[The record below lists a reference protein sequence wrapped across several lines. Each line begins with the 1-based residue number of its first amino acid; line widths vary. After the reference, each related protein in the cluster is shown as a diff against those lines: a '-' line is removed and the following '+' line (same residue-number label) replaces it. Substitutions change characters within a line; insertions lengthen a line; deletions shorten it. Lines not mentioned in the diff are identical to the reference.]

1 MVGDLVVAGEAVP
14 GLGEELLPAVRPV
27 AGGVFDG
34 DVGGEVVFGGVF
46 LRDGF
51 GGVGDVEGD
60 VEAGEF
66 ALGFFGEYAGPFL
79 GGDDVDDFYAVP
91 VGVVV
96 GADFGG
102 DEAVDCSLGA
112 WTGVDAGG
120 RVGIDQR
127 RPAVSVSTTS
137 SLMAASAVGWGC
149 QGISGLR
156 PRRG

>member
-1 MVGDLVVAGEAVP
+1 MGYPVRQRRAEELGEDALVGDLVVAGEAVP
-14 GLGEELLPAVRPV
+14 GLGEELFPAVRPV

-60 VEAGEF
+60 VETGEF
-66 ALGFFGEYAGPFL
+66 ALGFFGEDAGPFL
-79 GGDDVDDFYAVP
+79 GCDDVDDFYAVP

-102 DEAVDCSLGA
+102 DEAVDCALGA
-112 WTGVDAGG
+112 WTGVDAG
-120 RVGIDQR
+120 VGLVLTR
-127 RPAVSVSTTS
+127 
-137 SLMAASAVGWGC
+137 G
-149 QGISGLR
+149 GLR
-156 PRRG
+156 CRFRRRVR